1 MPHYFLC
8 RTFPQRSE
16 FEVQKVLKL
25 LPQRSENITLCPV
38 GCCIWDGGCCFWDG
52 KQPSPKDPESFW
64 ISGQEDFSVVTGPEG
79 TAGSC
84 VRGGHQGWTLG
95 QGAFLQRMS
104 QALSRLPRSQ
114 AGIVGVS
121 RAAAGPR
128 HFPMLQSHGLAP
140 AGLFQHPQLSG
151 LCQPLRTPLLC
162 CSHERMPYQRRCRR
176 DSDACRL
183 EERSPSFGEECYPAR
198 PRAWRRSRGRE
209 QHRPRR
215 YQHHC
220 RRRRSRSCSSAS
232 SVSSIHSQ
240 LGL

>member
-52 KQPSPKDPESFW
+52 KQPSPGDPESFW

-104 QALSRLPRSQ
+104 QAQEPGWNCWGVPCSSWASTLPDAAIPWLSS
-114 AGIVGVS
+114 S
-121 RAAAGPR
+121 RAVPAPPAVWALPASEDT
-128 HFPMLQSHGLAP
+128 PVVLQP
-140 AGLFQHPQLSG
+140 
-151 LCQPLRTPLLC
+151 
-162 CSHERMPYQRRCRR
+162 
-176 DSDACRL
+176 
-183 EERSPSFGEECYPAR
+183 
-198 PRAWRRSRGRE
+198 
-209 QHRPRR
+209 
-215 YQHHC
+215 
-220 RRRRSRSCSSAS
+220 
-232 SVSSIHSQ
+232 
-240 LGL
+240 